1 MAMLF
6 ACPGWPAMS
15 RTRAVTI
22 VSPIPKASSAPTPGL
37 VQNWIVE
44 LAVNA
49 YTPKLS
55 RVHA

>member
-49 YTPKLS
+49 
-55 RVHA
+55 